1 MTASA
6 STSASSP
13 VSPLRRFAPLVAA
26 GVLACL
32 ASVGCSTNPATGQSQ
47 LNFLSEDQEVQLG
60 EQNAPEVLKELG
72 GELNSPTIQ
81 QHVESIG
88 MKMAKLSERP
98 DLPWHFYVVDTE
110 VINAFALP
118 GGKIFITRGL
128 ISKMDNDAQL
138 AGVLGHEVGHVTAE
152 HAGQQMAHDTIVGI
166 GAAGVAAG
174 ASYASDEEWVDP
186 SASVAPLKAAAA
198 FRRLL
203 R

>member
-1 MTASA
+1 MGDGGTI
-6 STSASSP
+6 P
-13 VSPLRRFAPLVAA
+13 NL
-26 GVLACL
+26 
-32 ASVGCSTNPATGQSQ
+32 GQSQ

-166 GAAGVAAG
+166 GAAGVAARCPP
-174 ASYASDEEWVDP
+174 P
-186 SASVAPLKAAAA
+186 SPCSPRWRDDAAAQ
-198 FRRLL
+198 RLL
-203 R
+203 VGAVPARWAS